1 MFLLLLLLVVI
12 AVVSAVGLAG
22 HGASTLAAR
31 RARGPGAGP
40 PLRALA
46 AFAGAAAVA
55 TYGWG
60 LLHVAGA
67 AMESNGGAGSA
78 PAPPCRMPGHEER
91 ALHVIDQSV
100 SFLPLGFVCETSD
113 GDDYTSDDVPGYV
126 NPAAAVLALT
136 AAGGA
141 VAAGYA
147 TELRA
152 RAAARDGGDD
162 RPSEHPRGPV

>member
-1 MFLLLLLLVVI
+1 MFLVLLLLVVI
-12 AVVSAVGLAG
+12 AVVSAMGLAG
-22 HGASTLAAR
+22 HGASVLAAR

-40 PLRALA
+40 LLHALA

-55 TYGWG
+55 VYGWG

-67 AMESNGGAGSA
+67 AMESNGGANSA
-78 PAPPCRMPGHEER
+78 PAPPCRMPGYEER

-126 NPAAAVLALT
+126 NPGTAVLALT
-136 AAGGA
+136 AAGSA
-141 VAAGYA
+141 LAAGLSNTPGA
-147 TELRA
+147 RFRVRA
-152 RAAARDGGDD
+152 
-162 RPSEHPRGPV
+162 